1 MMQRASLGALTFAI
15 LTGLALGQTAPQ
27 PGGSIQGVVFTTE
40 QDHAR
45 SVVPDTKLSLDGTV
59 HLETESNSEGAF
71 AFSNLAPGSYTITA
85 QAPGLN
91 TSQKIEVHSGSVSEQ
106 IASALVNSLTA

>member
-45 SVVPDTKLSLDGTV
+45 SVVPGTKLSLDGPL
-59 HLETESNSEGAF
+59 HLQAESNSEGAF
-71 AFSNLAPGSYTITA
+71 LFADEPSGSYTITA
-85 QAPGLN
+85 QAPGLTAN
-91 TSQKIEVHSGSVSEQ
+91 QSVEVHPGSVSQLELEMKVQ
-106 IASALVNSLTA
+106 VVAE